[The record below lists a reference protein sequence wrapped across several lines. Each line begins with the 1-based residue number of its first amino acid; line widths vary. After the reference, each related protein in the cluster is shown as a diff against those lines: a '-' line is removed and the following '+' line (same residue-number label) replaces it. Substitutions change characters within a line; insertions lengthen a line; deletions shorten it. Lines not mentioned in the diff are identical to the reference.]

1 MNSLHWFQGAGTDEQ
16 VLTEILASR
25 TPAEIRN
32 IKQVYQE
39 GNCWLWEC
47 GMFLGWTIC
56 GSLDVLAN
64 FLNTI
69 CSVQG

>member
-32 IKQVYQE
+32 IKQAYQE
-39 GNCWLWEC
+39 GNLYLW
-47 GMFLGWTIC
+47 GGDFIKFQR
-56 GSLDVLAN
+56 A
-64 FLNTI
+64 
-69 CSVQG
+69 CSVEYNVLF